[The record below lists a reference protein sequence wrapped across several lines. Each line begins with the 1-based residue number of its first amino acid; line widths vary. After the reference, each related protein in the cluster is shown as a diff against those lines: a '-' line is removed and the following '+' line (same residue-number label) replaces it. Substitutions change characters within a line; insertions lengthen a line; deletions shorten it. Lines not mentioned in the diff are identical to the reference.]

1 MTKTHTMPKK
11 EKYRVLYIKNEILN
25 SLVDEGNQNIILTN
39 LTLKLNLKGWE
50 GSIKAAME

>member
-1 MTKTHTMPKK
+1 MPKK
-11 EKYRVLYIKNEILN
+11 EKYRVLYIKNERLN